1 MKDKCKLNSLGF
13 GVSVLLVFL
22 LKLQQESIM
31 QWKESSRK
39 NRSQFILMKQWIDI
53 KQENKKLKDFFV
65 KNNYQHIAIY
75 GMGDIGV
82 ALVKELENS
91 EIEIAYGID
100 RNAKTIR
107 SNIKLLSMEDN
118 FTEVDAVIVTI
129 IKDFDLIYEKLIKK
143 LNCPILPIED
153 VINGI

>member
-1 MKDKCKLNSLGF
+1 
-13 GVSVLLVFL
+13 
-22 LKLQQESIM
+22 
-31 QWKESSRK
+31 
-39 NRSQFILMKQWIDI
+39 
-53 KQENKKLKDFFV
+53 
-65 KNNYQHIAIY
+65 
-75 GMGDIGV
+75 MGDIGV